1 MATMTQMPH
10 QPPELGRLR
19 SGPGEKP
26 TFTTEDDWLRELQRD
41 LQRNMH
47 ERLREQR
54 KEIED
59 EIHATLAESG
69 DMTTEEREELLRDLE
84 VAKEQR
90 LKDMKALMIAEGEET
105 IRFERRVRRLSAED
119 GSEISE
125 ELRREQQAILDMI
138 SKDGRRS
145 ASTSPTT
152 DRQVVRDNSP
162 MPTPPTTSNLTASIA
177 NHRPPAPRI
186 SPSNSASST
195 HTQSS
200 QPYQQQQR
208 KFSQPQHIWR
218 PPTSSQNDTGY
229 VRTSP
234 AVNGT
239 GTRVPQKA
247 NSVVDNAT
255 PRRTGKSFAFV
266 HCPTNQAFI

>member
-1 MATMTQMPH
+1 MTQTPH

-125 ELRREQQAILDMI
+125 ELRREQQAILDMV
-138 SKDGRRS
+138 SKGGRRS
-145 ASTSPTT
+145 TSTS
-152 DRQVVRDNSP
+152 
-162 MPTPPTTSNLTASIA
+162 
-177 NHRPPAPRI
+177 
-186 SPSNSASST
+186 
-195 HTQSS
+195 
-200 QPYQQQQR
+200 PYQQQQR
-208 KFSQPQHIWR
+208 KLSQPQYIWR

-229 VRTSP
+229 VKTSP
-234 AVNGT
+234 AVNST
-239 GTRVPQKA
+239 GTSVPQRA

-255 PRRTGKSFAFV
+255 PRRTCKSYAFV
-266 HCPTNQAFI
+266 HFPTNQAFI